1 MKRMIKMRSVMKTK
15 MMIKDGKK
23 DNNEDDDDDDAGGG
37 GWEAP
42 GPESF

>member
-1 MKRMIKMRSVMKTK
+1 MRSVMKTK